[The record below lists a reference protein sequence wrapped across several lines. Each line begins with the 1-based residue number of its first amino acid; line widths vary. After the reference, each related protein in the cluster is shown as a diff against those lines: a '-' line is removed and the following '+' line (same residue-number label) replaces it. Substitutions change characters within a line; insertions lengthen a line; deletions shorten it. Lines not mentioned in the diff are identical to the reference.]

1 MKFFENRKIEKNLES
16 RLNNP
21 KGSLEDK
28 MDALSNYLIYLRK
41 NNEKKES
48 EVFLGL
54 IKKFKENENKG
65 MFSSQNIT
73 INKQTLFLVDKKN
86 NRCLLN
92 NEFCKVMNSFSQIQ
106 MTIFA
111 NTLENIQP
119 YLDIFV
125 NNNIKGLTLRIDFKN
140 ILSQKNID
148 LELYLKT
155 IQKEEKNINTKIKAF
170 LSNKN
175 IFILNNCFENENILF
190 SQVDAKI
197 FYDSIPFMIEKVY
210 PILYKQENETILEYK
225 TPREIERLI
234 NENTKYIPYYQYLEY
249 CKNIN
254 IKIDNSIITIPES
267 LLKRNSNFYINNNY

>member
-155 IQKEEKNINTKIKAF
+155 IQKEEKNINTKIKEF

-190 SQVDAKI
+190 SQVDSKI
-197 FYDSIPFMIEKVY
+197 FYDSIPFMTEKVY

-267 LLKRNSNFYINNNY
+267 LLKRNSNFYINNY

>member
-155 IQKEEKNINTKIKAF
+155 IQKEEKNINTKIKEF

-197 FYDSIPFMIEKVY
+197 FYDSIPFMTEKVY

-249 CKNIN
+249 FKNIN

>member
-155 IQKEEKNINTKIKAF
+155 IQKEEKNINTKIKEF

-197 FYDSIPFMIEKVY
+197 FYDSIPFMTEKVY

>member
-1 MKFFENRKIEKNLES
+1 MKFFENRRIEKNLQS

-21 KGSLEDK
+21 KGNLEDK
-28 MDALSNYLIYLRK
+28 IDALSSYIVYLRE

-48 EVFLGL
+48 DVFLGL
-54 IKKFKENENKG
+54 IKKFKENENNG
-65 MFSSQNIT
+65 IFSNQNIT

-92 NEFCKVMNSFSQIQ
+92 CHFCKVMKVFTQVE

-111 NTLENIQP
+111 NTLESLQP

-155 IQKEEKNINTKIKAF
+155 IQKEEKNINTKIKEF

-197 FYDSIPFMIEKVY
+197 FYDSIPFMTEKVY

>member
-125 NNNIKGLTLRIDFKN
+125 NYNIKGLTLRIDFKN

-155 IQKEEKNINTKIKAF
+155 IQKEEKNINTKIKEF

-197 FYDSIPFMIEKVY
+197 FYDSIPFMTEKVF
-210 PILYKQENETILEYK
+210 PILYKQENENILEFKY
-225 TPREIERLI
+225 PRDIERLI

>member
-41 NNEKKES
+41 NKES

-155 IQKEEKNINTKIKAF
+155 IQKEEKNINTKIKEF

-197 FYDSIPFMIEKVY
+197 FYDSIPFMTEKVY

-225 TPREIERLI
+225 TPRAIERLI

>member
-155 IQKEEKNINTKIKAF
+155 IQKEEKNINTKIKEF

-190 SQVDAKI
+190 SQVEAKI
-197 FYDSIPFMIEKVY
+197 FYDSIPFMTEKVY

>member
-155 IQKEEKNINTKIKAF
+155 IQKEEKNINTKIKEF

-197 FYDSIPFMIEKVY
+197 FYDSIPFMTEKVY

-225 TPREIERLI
+225 TPRAIERLI

>member
-28 MDALSNYLIYLRK
+28 MDALSNYLIYLRN

-65 MFSSQNIT
+65 MFSSQTIT

-155 IQKEEKNINTKIKAF
+155 IQKEEKNINTKIKEF

-197 FYDSIPFMIEKVY
+197 FYDSISFMTEKVY

-267 LLKRNSNFYINNNY
+267 LLKRNSNFYINNN

>member
-140 ILSQKNID
+140 ILNQKNID

-155 IQKEEKNINTKIKAF
+155 IQKEEKNINTKIKEF

-190 SQVDAKI
+190 SQVDAEI
-197 FYDSIPFMIEKVY
+197 FYDSIPFMAEKVY